1 MEITNK
7 QNSKKINIIYPY
19 IMGCLTVSFIF
30 FILSVFVGY
39 RIGSKKVFNILH
51 NVFASAEST
60 TVVNLPKDV
69 LRELIKFN
77 AVIENAG
84 NPTKQAEHDT
94 LAVIPDDEL
103 KYVLR
108 PSTKMFAN
116 MLKSTKAYNFDP
128 PILVMRYDDQHLISE
143 RLKSYLKDESRLR
156 YIYSIDKDGFRSTLP
171 YVDSDKKVLIIG
183 DSVPFGVGVNDE
195 DTVASQLQKMVNNR
209 YRIVNGGVGGYDGQK
224 ASSMAQRLSNSSKF
238 AGLIY
243 VACQNDFMGGKD
255 WIQEAEDVLT
265 KIKSISQRF
274 SDNIIIVLHTY
285 MEYNL
290 RDIFLEDGW
299 KEKRIKKT
307 DALRGALPEMCKKY
321 GYEYYDWTEIVVDF
335 MEKEKSIFSK
345 FALYADH
352 CHLSPLGN
360 RLMAGEV
367 FDTMEH
373 KWHGSI

>member
-7 QNSKKINIIYPY
+7 QNSKRINIIYPY

-30 FILSVFVGY
+30 FLLSLFVGY
-39 RIGSKKVFNILH
+39 KIGAKNIFNMVH
-51 NVFASAEST
+51 NVFPSAEYT
-60 TVVNLPKDV
+60 NVVNLPKDV
-69 LRELIKFN
+69 LKELTKIN

-94 LAVIPDDEL
+94 LAVMPDDEL

-108 PSTKMFAN
+108 PSTKMFVN

-128 PILVMRYDDQHLISE
+128 PILVIKYDDQNLISE
-143 RLKSYLKDESRLR
+143 RLRSYLKDESRLR
-156 YIYSIDKDGFRSTLP
+156 YSYSIDNDGFRSTLP

-209 YRIVNGGVGGYDGQK
+209 YRIVNGGVGGYDGQQ
-224 ASSMAQRLSNSSKF
+224 AFSMAQRLSNSSKF

-274 SDNIIIVLHTY
+274 NNNIIIVLHTY

-307 DALRGALPEMCKKY
+307 DALRAALLEMCKKY
-321 GYEYYDWTEIVVDF
+321 GYEYYDWTQIVNDF
-335 MEKEKSIFSK
+335 MERGKSIFSR

-360 RLMAGEV
+360 RLMAAKV
-367 FDTMEH
+367 FNTMEH